1 MSQRA
6 FLRKVIGALDD
17 AGIPYM
23 VCGSLGSSFHGE
35 PRATMDVDVV
45 IDPQPDQ
52 LDRFLDSLGSGIYA
66 SRPAAKEAIANRS
79 MFNVID
85 NETGWKADPII
96 RKKRPF
102 SETEFARRCSV
113 EVEDLALSMATPEDV
128 ILSKLEWSARAES
141 ERPYRDALGV
151 ARTQGGSLDRA
162 YLENWAS
169 ALGVAHL
176 LARLFEEAASDT

>member
-1 MSQRA
+1 VSQQA
-6 FLRKVIGALDD
+6 FLKKVISALDD

-45 IDPQPDQ
+45 IDPAPDQ
-52 LDRFLDSLGSGIYA
+52 LGRFLDRLGTDFYA
-66 SRPAAKEAIANRS
+66 SRPAAEEAVANRS

-85 NETGWKADPII
+85 NETGWKADLII

-102 SETEFARRCSV
+102 SETEFARRSSV
-113 EVEDLALSMATPEDV
+113 DVEGLALTMATPEDV

-141 ERPYRDALGV
+141 ERQYRDALGV
-151 ARTQGGSLDRA
+151 ARTQGGRLDRA
-162 YLENWAS
+162 YLEKWAS
-169 ALGVAHL
+169 ALGVARL
-176 LARLFEEAASDT
+176 LARLFEDAASDS

>member
-1 MSQRA
+1 MSQQA

-35 PRATMDVDVV
+35 PRATMDVDIV
-45 IDPQPDQ
+45 IDSSPDQ
-52 LDRFLDSLGSGIYA
+52 IERFLDALGPDFYA
-66 SRPAAKEAIANRS
+66 SRPAAQEAVASRS

-85 NETGWKADPII
+85 NETGWKADLIV
-96 RKKRPF
+96 RKARPF
-102 SETEFARRCSV
+102 SEAEFARRSHV
-113 EVEDLALSMATPEDV
+113 DLEDLKLDMATPEDV

-141 ERPYRDALGV
+141 ERQYRDALGV
-151 ARTQGGSLDRA
+151 AKTQGDGLDRA

-169 ALGVAHL
+169 ALGVTDL
-176 LARLFEEAASDT
+176 LARLLEEADVGA

>member
-1 MSQRA
+1 MSQQA
-6 FLRKVIGALDD
+6 FLKKVIGALDD

-35 PRATMDVDVV
+35 PRATMDVDIV
-45 IDPQPDQ
+45 IDPSLDQ
-52 LDRFLDSLGSGIYA
+52 LERFLDALGPGFYA
-66 SRPAAKEAIANRS
+66 SRPAAQEALATRS

-85 NETGWKADPII
+85 NDTGWKADLIV

-102 SETEFARRCSV
+102 SQTEFARRCNV
-113 EVEDLALSMATPEDV
+113 DLEDLALNMATPEDV

-141 ERPYRDALGV
+141 DRQYRDALGV
-151 ARTQGGSLDRA
+151 AKTQGGSLDRA

-169 ALGVAHL
+169 ALGVTHL
-176 LARLFEEAASDT
+176 LARLFEDAASDA